1 MDLDTA
7 LASRRSVRDY
17 TAEPVDEATIR
28 GIIDAAV
35 LAPSATN
42 AQPWTFLVVRD
53 QALLDRLS
61 SEAKAYLLAGGL
73 PDGPGVERR
82 RTRLADPDY
91 QIFHHAP
98 ALILISGTASHRWV
112 VEDCSLAAE
121 NLMLAA
127 AGLGLG
133 TCWIGYAQ
141 RYLETP
147 AGRAL
152 VGLPEGILPVAPIV
166 VGHPSVVPAPTDRR
180 EPEIRWL
187 G

>member
-28 GIIDAAV
+28 RLIGAAV

-42 AQPWTFLVVRD
+42 AQPWTFTVLRD
-53 QALLDRLS
+53 RALLDRLS
-61 SEAKAYLLAGGL
+61 TAAKAYLLAGGL
-73 PDGPGVERR
+73 PEGPGAERR
-82 RTRLADPDY
+82 RARLADPDY

-98 ALILISGTASHRWV
+98 VVILISGAASDAWV
-112 VEDCSLAAE
+112 VEDCALAAE
-121 NLMLAA
+121 NLMLASI
-127 AGLGLG
+127 GLGLG

-141 RYLETP
+141 RYLETA

-152 VGLPEGILPVAPIV
+152 VGLPESILPVAPIV
-166 VGHPSVVPAPTDRR
+166 VGHPGAVPGATDRR

>member
-17 TAEPVDEATIR
+17 TAEPIDEATIR
-28 GIIDAAV
+28 DLIGAAV

-42 AQPWTFLVVRD
+42 AQPWSFTVVRD
-53 QALLDRLS
+53 RALLDRLS
-61 SEAKAYLLAGGL
+61 AETKAYLLAGAL

-82 RTRLADPDY
+82 RERLADPDY

-98 ALILISGTASHRWV
+98 VLILIAGVASDRWV
-112 VEDCSLAAE
+112 VEDCALAAE

-127 AGLGLG
+127 AALGLG

-152 VGLPEGILPVAPIV
+152 VGLPEEVVAVAPVI
-166 VGHPSVVPAPTDRR
+166 VGHPNAVPGPTDRR
-180 EPEIRWL
+180 EPGIRWL

>member
-17 TAEPVDEATIR
+17 AAEPVDEATIR
-28 GIIDAAV
+28 HLIGAAV

-42 AQPWTFLVVRD
+42 GQPWTFLVVRD
-53 QALLDRLS
+53 RALLDRLS
-61 SEAKAYLLAGGL
+61 AETKAYLLAGAL
-73 PDGPGVERR
+73 PEGPGVERR
-82 RTRLADPDY
+82 RVRLADPDY

-98 ALILISGTASHRWV
+98 VLILISGSASDRWV

-127 AGLGLG
+127 AALGLG

-141 RYLETP
+141 RYLETA

-152 VGLPEGILPVAPIV
+152 VGLPGEVLPVAPIV
-166 VGHPSVVPAPTDRR
+166 VGHPRTVPGPTDRR

>member
-28 GIIDAAV
+28 NLISAAV

-53 QALLDRLS
+53 RALLDRLS
-61 SEAKAYLLAGGL
+61 AETKAYLLAGAL

-82 RTRLADPDY
+82 RVRLADPDY

-98 ALILISGTASHRWV
+98 ILILISGNASDRWV
-112 VEDCSLAAE
+112 VEDCALAAE

-141 RYLETP
+141 RYLETA

-152 VGLPEGILPVAPIV
+152 ASLPEEILPVAPII
-166 VGHPSVVPAPTDRR
+166 VGHPNAVPGPTDRR

>member
-7 LASRRSVRDY
+7 LASRRSVRDH
-17 TAEPVDEATIR
+17 TLEPIDEATIR
-28 GIIDAAV
+28 DLIGAAV

-53 QALLDRLS
+53 RALLDRLS
-61 SEAKAYLLAGGL
+61 AETRAYLLAGAL

-82 RTRLADPDY
+82 RVRLADPDY
-91 QIFHHAP
+91 QIFHRAP
-98 ALILISGTASHRWV
+98 VLILISGIASDRWV
-112 VEDCSLAAE
+112 GEDCALAAE

-133 TCWIGYAQ
+133 TCWIGHAP
-141 RYLETP
+141 RYLETA

-152 VGLPEGILPVAPIV
+152 GGLPAELLPVAP
-166 VGHPSVVPAPTDRR
+166 
-180 EPEIRWL
+180 
-187 G
+187 

>member
-17 TAEPVDEATIR
+17 TAEPVEEATIR
-28 GIIDAAV
+28 HLIGTAV

-61 SEAKAYLLAGGL
+61 AETKAYLLAGAL

-82 RTRLADPDY
+82 RVRLADPDY
-91 QIFHHAP
+91 QVFHHAP
-98 ALILISGTASHRWV
+98 VLILISGIASHRWV
-112 VEDCSLAAE
+112 AEDCSLAAE

-141 RYLETP
+141 RFLETA

-152 VGLPEGILPVAPIV
+152 LGLPDEVLPVAPIV
-166 VGHPSVVPAPTDRR
+166 VGHPNVVPEATDRR

-187 G
+187 D